1 MWNATCGASLL
12 PLIPEENK
20 ISILIGSVAAE
31 ILAGPAQPPEDLMFP
46 SYFKFKTKSLYLCA
60 LSSVLALS
68 KMKTSYFYLD
78 KNVKMN

>member
-12 PLIPEENK
+12 PLIPEVDK
-20 ISILIGSVAAE
+20 ISIFIGSIAVE
-31 ILAGPAQPPEDLMFP
+31 ILAGPAQPPENLMFP
-46 SYFKFKTKSLYLCA
+46 SYFKFKTNSLYLCT